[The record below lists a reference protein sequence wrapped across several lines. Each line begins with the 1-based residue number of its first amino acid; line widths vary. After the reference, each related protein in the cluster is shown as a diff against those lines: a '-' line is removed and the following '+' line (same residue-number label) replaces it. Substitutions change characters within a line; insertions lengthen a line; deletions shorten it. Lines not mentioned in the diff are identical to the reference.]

1 MATRVRD
8 RKPSPIQYIETM
20 RHLIIHTDFYMA
32 KLPKALTFTKRVPI
46 SQMLLEA
53 ANCLIS
59 ANGIK
64 AICKEDWLK
73 RRDLLQ
79 NALGAVNAL
88 DFHLSILID
97 TQNYFTLL
105 GEFAWEEWGR
115 LISEE
120 RRLILGVL
128 EKDKEKGLG

>member
-20 RHLIIHTDFYMA
+20 RQLIIHTDFYMA

-46 SQMLLEA
+46 SQMLMEA

-73 RRDLLQ
+73 RRKLRKMWKMAEEGLIPFADLDMVFRTTYG
-79 NALGAVNAL
+79 NFSNFDANKTKLGYLGLMNDL
-88 DFHLSILID
+88 MKGS
-97 TQNYFTLL
+97 NYVYLRET
-105 GEFAWEEWGR
+105 
-115 LISEE
+115 I
-120 RRLILGVL
+120 
-128 EKDKEKGLG
+128 

>member
-1 MATRVRD
+1 MATKVRD
-8 RKPSPIQYIETM
+8 RKPSPIQYLETM
-20 RHLIIHTDFYMA
+20 RNLIIHTDFYMS

-46 SQMLLEA
+46 SQMLMQA
-53 ANCLIS
+53 GSDAIS

-64 AICKEDWLK
+64 AVCREDYLK
-73 RRDLLQ
+73 RRNLLQ
-79 NALGAVNAL
+79 NALGAINAL

-105 GEFAWEEWGR
+105 GEYAWEEWGR

-120 RRLILGVL
+120 RRLLLGVL
-128 EKDKEKGLG
+128 EKDREKGLG

>member
-1 MATRVRD
+1 MATKVRD
-8 RKPSPIQYIETM
+8 RKPSPIQYLETM
-20 RHLIIHTDFYMA
+20 RKLIIHTDFYMS

-46 SQMLLEA
+46 SQMLMQA
-53 ANCLIS
+53 GRDAIS

-64 AICKEDWLK
+64 AVCREDYLK

-79 NALGAVNAL
+79 NALGAINAL

-105 GEFAWEEWGR
+105 GEYAWEEWGR

-120 RRLILGVL
+120 RRLLLGVL
-128 EKDKEKGLG
+128 EKDREKGLG